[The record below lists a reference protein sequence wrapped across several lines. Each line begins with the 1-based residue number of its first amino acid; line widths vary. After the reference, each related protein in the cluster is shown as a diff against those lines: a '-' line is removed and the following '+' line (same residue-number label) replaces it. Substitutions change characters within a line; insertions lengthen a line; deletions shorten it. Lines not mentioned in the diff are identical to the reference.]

1 MLVVAIPVVPCESL
15 LALAHRSTDGTP
27 SVLRSQA
34 LRATWGGRWPRQVLG
49 TVVDVRRPG
58 RINGVGVA
66 LHLEMARR
74 CDGLPHADDR
84 LPAARIGA
92 SPGFP
97 PLRGDIAR
105 GAPASGC
112 GRVAPAGPSRA
123 PSPADVVACG
133 ARLATAPLTRRVG
146 PPRRMGLRASMRG
159 AGVCP
164 AARFQRALP
173 LARRACRRAR
183 RGVICRWAGLS
194 WGRASVRRVGPKP
207 STPGER
213 GVMPGFGDDR
223 LTPRTASKALR
234 RGRTVSSRTC
244 REVAVTR
251 QAAAPLTSW
260 LGWPRRGQRLPGTT
274 VASPSTPLGL
284 TTGERMPSCG
294 TPAGVAHRVPRSR
307 QPRRHHV
314 DRRRLCMGMGASL
327 HAEVTRRR

>member
-112 GRVAPAGPSRA
+112 GRVAPAGPRERRR
-123 PSPADVVACG
+123 PPTLSP
-133 ARLATAPLTRRVG
+133 
-146 PPRRMGLRASMRG
+146 
-159 AGVCP
+159 
-164 AARFQRALP
+164 
-173 LARRACRRAR
+173 
-183 RGVICRWAGLS
+183 
-194 WGRASVRRVGPKP
+194 
-207 STPGER
+207 
-213 GVMPGFGDDR
+213 
-223 LTPRTASKALR
+223 
-234 RGRTVSSRTC
+234 
-244 REVAVTR
+244 
-251 QAAAPLTSW
+251 
-260 LGWPRRGQRLPGTT
+260 
-274 VASPSTPLGL
+274 
-284 TTGERMPSCG
+284 
-294 TPAGVAHRVPRSR
+294 VAHGSP
-307 QPRRHHV
+307 P
-314 DRRRLCMGMGASL
+314 LP
-327 HAEVTRRR
+327 